1 MTAFMRLCILFATI
15 TTMVVIVVVGSLS
28 APTAAD
34 AHVQASNPPVDT
46 STRVVQTVP
55 HVKQQVPANATGFAD
70 VVMGSPLPAGMTPP
84 TPTPLPTLRR
94 AVVGPADA
102 VAGTT
107 RETGQLDRWTVGK
120 HETLSEISLKALG
133 SARRWHEIALL
144 NPSVDP
150 DRMTVG
156 TVLKLP
162 VDTPVSSGTAR
173 SAETVSSQPETVR
186 GQRTYQ
192 VQDGDSLSSIAAR
205 LLGSP
210 NDWQRIF
217 EANRAIMKNDPD
229 RLSTGMTLVIPAR

>member
-15 TTMVVIVVVGSLS
+15 TTMVVVVVVGSLS

-34 AHVQASNPPVDT
+34 AHMQASNPPVNT
-46 STRVVQTVP
+46 STRVVHTAP
-55 HVKQQVPANATGFAD
+55 LAKQQVQANATGLAD

-84 TPTPLPTLRR
+84 TPTPLPTVRR
-94 AVVGPADA
+94 AVVAPPGA
-102 VAGTT
+102 VVGTT
-107 RETGQLDRWTVGK
+107 RGAGQSDRWTVGK

-173 SAETVSSQPETVR
+173 STETAQAQPETVR
-186 GQRTYQ
+186 GQRTYL

-210 NDWQRIF
+210 NDWRRIF
-217 EANRAIMKNDPD
+217 EANRTTMKNDPD
-229 RLSTGMTLVIPAR
+229 RLSAGMTLVIPTR